1 MGVRGLG
8 GASSDVLEEES
19 GWRGQGP
26 REVSGVR
33 VRPGAEAQQVLPV
46 YQSRA
51 GVRVLRYA
59 GMRGR
64 GETEAR
70 ARGI

>member
-1 MGVRGLG
+1 MGVERRG
-8 GASSDVLEEES
+8 GASSDILEEES

-51 GVRVLRYA
+51 GVRS
-59 GMRGR
+59 
-64 GETEAR
+64 
-70 ARGI
+70 